1 VKLILTAALY
11 AAFPL
16 AAEEPD
22 WGKIVDA
29 QSKPYNPHHPDHHDH
44 SKHPSTKPYTP
55 HCHPTPNTARNSKRP
70 AESSGSPP
78 ESLKAPPQVR
88 S

>member
-1 VKLILTAALY
+1 MKLILTAALY
-11 AAFPL
+11 AAFTL

-44 SKHPSTKPYTP
+44 SKHPSPVP
-55 HCHPTPNTARNSKRP
+55 EP
-70 AESSGSPP
+70 ATFLLVGA
-78 ESLKAPPQVR
+78 SLIGAAMFAKSRAKKVNEC
-88 S
+88 